1 MTQMLPEARL
11 DGNVDVAVGICL
23 SPERRGSSPSLFSP
37 SPVLSPLLALTA
49 FTLGL
54 PIGEPHAGTV
64 YHGRGGSLSVNTPR
78 DERGITVDGVLNE
91 PAWRKAA
98 LLTGFSQYFPTDG
111 VAARD
116 STEVF
121 VFYTATA
128 LHVGIRAYAPAGSVR
143 YNLSDRDKISSDDN
157 IQLFLGTYN
166 DSRQALLFAV
176 NPLGIQSDGV
186 MIETGGLQGG
196 GFSGGVVRTRE
207 APDLAPDYV
216 WKSKGHV
223 TDYGYEVEIQ
233 IPFKSLRYGAGA
245 EQNWQLNV
253 VRTVQ
258 ATGYEETWAP
268 TARAGA
274 SFLAQSGH
282 LAGLRDLSRGL
293 TVDLIPTVT
302 STAAGAPSASGWGYG
317 NSRPELG
324 GSVRWGITSN
334 LTLAGTANPDFSQV
348 EADATQFTYDPRVQ
362 VFFAERRPFFLES
375 QEQFAAPSRLI
386 YTRRITQPLAATKLT
401 GKVNGFDIGILS
413 AVDNRDASF
422 DGSNTPVFNVLRV
435 QRDIGR
441 QSRIGLVY
449 TDKMDGERFNRVA
462 GLDGR
467 LVRGIVS
474 FQGQVANSFTRTS
487 GVTTSAPLFNFS
499 ANVNGR
505 RFGAQYSVNG
515 ISPQFDAQ
523 SGFIARTGIANV
535 NFTNRF
541 TFLGKPGATVEA
553 ITPEIAWLNSFRY
566 DDFVRGGPVQ
576 DEKLHFR
583 GNARLKGGWSV
594 GAQLLLERFSY
605 DRDLYANY
613 VYLAPTPAGR
623 DTVRY
628 LGTPNLINVDWVFSG
643 STPEFKRFS
652 FNSFVVLG
660 QDENFPEWSSA
671 NVGIANVG
679 LNVRPTDQLRIAG
692 TWNYEFYDRKTD
704 GTRVLTRNVP
714 RVRVEYQVTRQ
725 VFVRVIGE
733 VARLQQDSLRDDSRT
748 NLPVFFRGSDGRLTR
763 AVAFDRL
770 RGRLDFLFS
779 YLPTPGTVVYL
790 GYGNTSRADRP
801 GGTRDLQPN
810 RDVFFAKLSYL
821 FRLQ

>member
-1 MTQMLPEARL
+1 M
-11 DGNVDVAVGICL
+11 
-23 SPERRGSSPSLFSP
+23 
-37 SPVLSPLLALTA
+37 LSPLLALTA
-49 FTLGL
+49 LTLGL
-54 PIGEPHAGTV
+54 SAGEPHTGTV
-64 YHGRGGSLSVNTPR
+64 YHGRSGSLSITTPR
-78 DERGITVDGVLNE
+78 EEKSIEVDGVLNE

-143 YNLSDRDKISSDDN
+143 HNLSDRDKISSDDN

-176 NPLGIQSDGV
+176 NPIGIQSDGV
-186 MIETGGLQGG
+186 MIETGTVQGG
-196 GFSGGVVRTRE
+196 GFSGGIVRTRE
-207 APDLAPDYV
+207 AADLAPDYV

-233 IPFKSLRYGAGA
+233 IPFKSLRYRAGS
-245 EQNWQLNV
+245 EQNWQMNV

-258 ATGYEETWAP
+258 ATGHEETWAP

-282 LAGLRDLSRGL
+282 LAGLRNLSRGV

-302 STAAGAPSASGWGYG
+302 STAAGAPSTAGWGYG
-317 NSRPELG
+317 NSRPEFG

-334 LTLAGTANPDFSQV
+334 LTLSGTANPDFSQV

-362 VFFAERRPFFLES
+362 VFFQERRPFFLES

-401 GKVNGFDIGILS
+401 GKVNGFDIGLLS

-422 DGSNTPVFNVLRV
+422 DGSNSPVFNVLRV
-435 QRDIGR
+435 QRDIGK

-449 TDKMDGERFNRVA
+449 TDKVDGEQFNRVA

-474 FQGQVANSFTRTS
+474 VQGQVANSFTRRS
-487 GVTTSAPLFNFS
+487 GVTTSAPLFNLS
-499 ANVNGR
+499 MNVAGR
-505 RFGAQYSVNG
+505 RFGAQYAVNG
-515 ISPQFDAQ
+515 IAPEFDAQ

-541 TFLGKPGATVEA
+541 TFLGKPGARLEA

-605 DRDLYANY
+605 DRDLYAKY
-613 VYLAPTPAGR
+613 VYLAPASTGI
-623 DTVRY
+623 DTVSYR
-628 LGTPNLINVDWVFSG
+628 GTPNLINVDWVVSG
-643 STPEFKRFS
+643 ATPEFKRFS
-652 FNSFVVLG
+652 FNSFLLLG

-679 LNVRPTDQLRIAG
+679 LNVRPTDQLRISG

-725 VFVRVIGE
+725 IFVRVIGE
-733 VARLQQDSLRDDSRT
+733 VAKLQQDSLRDDSRT
-748 NLPVFFRGSDGRLTR
+748 NLPVYFRADDGSLSR
-763 AVAFDRL
+763 AVAFNRL

-801 GGTRDLQPN
+801 GGTQGLQPN
-810 RDVFFAKLSYL
+810 RDVFFVKLSYL